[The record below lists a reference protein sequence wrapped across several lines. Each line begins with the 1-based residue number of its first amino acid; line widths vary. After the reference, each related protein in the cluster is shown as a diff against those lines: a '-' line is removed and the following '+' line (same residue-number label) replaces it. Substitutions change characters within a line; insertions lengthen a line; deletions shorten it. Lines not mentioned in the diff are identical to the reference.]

1 MRSRML
7 IDHELQKMIGVYFC
21 DVQPACSQ
29 PALYPSL
36 YLSESGAGGYGNP
49 SIHNFSPRKQPSVQS
64 LSWLLSSQKTFVV
77 DARSSSVDVA
87 AAGDID
93 GVAATAREQT
103 TMAINRLL
111 AFTLMTLSY

>member
-1 MRSRML
+1 MWSR
-7 IDHELQKMIGVYFC
+7 HV
-21 DVQPACSQ
+21 PSQ
-29 PALYPSL
+29 QYILHYT
-36 YLSESGAGGYGNP
+36 YLRQGQEDTETHPYITFLRGSE
-49 SIHNFSPRKQPSVQS
+49 PSVQS

-77 DARSSSVDVA
+77 DARSSSVDVG

-93 GVAATAREQT
+93 GVATTAREQT